1 MNNMTTRNIYPITLI
16 ENVINEKTGDN
27 LYVFLSQFNHINVGY
42 VANKED
48 ARNLIPEVLRKQG
61 LYITYYLNDNI
72 ITEYFDGNKNIINE
86 NDNWI
91 KDTYWKQ
98 VNNFIAAGITE
109 NRPTDIPIGTSF
121 FDTTINKCVW
131 WNGNDW
137 VTYPDYIKVII
148 KIKHTDIINTHR
160 RVVDLIDIETLPNE
174 IITVAPTFDKIVKV
188 GFYNGDFYLIDAED
202 NYYHDTH
209 NIETAHI
216 FVKKE
221 AHTIIEEYSKK
232 EIEIPETYYYLEE
245 DKSLIEITQDNID
258 NYILPIFGT
267 KCPEFATINPYAN
280 GEYFIVDKGYEVVQL
295 IAFPNKFY
303 GRVIEQIQNAE

>member
-1 MNNMTTRNIYPITLI
+1 MITRNIYPITLI

-48 ARNLIPEVLRKQG
+48 ARNLIPEALRKQG

-98 VNNFIAAGITE
+98 INNFIAAGITE

-160 RVVDLIDIETLPNE
+160 RIVDLIDIETLPNE

-188 GFYNGDFYLIDAED
+188 GFYNGYFYLIDAED

-267 KCPEFATINPYAN
+267 KCPEFTTINPYAN

-303 GRVIEQIQNAE
+303 GRVIEQIQNVE